1 MVLQGGREQVVGDQP
16 GLEQALEL
24 GIGAV
29 EVGQRLGEDRVRL
42 LASEEVELTAKQERD
57 LGFLER
63 IVDQLPRSL
72 QMLDRRL
79 AADPRL
85 GRAEL
90 DQHVGAFGC
99 SRRLVEGSA
108 QIGDG
113 ALGSPARA
121 RTAGG
126 LAQRRHALLPARR
139 RTAKQLRGD
148 ALRLGARGGQER
160 RSPLVTSLALE
171 LGE

>member
-1 MVLQGGREQVVGDQP
+1 PEGLRGRSFSDGLEQLEGVVLQGGREQVVGDQP

-24 GIGAV
+24 RIGAV

-42 LASEEVELTAKQERD
+42 LAPEEVELAAEQERD
-57 LGFLER
+57 LGLLER

-90 DQHVGAFGC
+90 D
-99 SRRLVEGSA
+99 
-108 QIGDG
+108 
-113 ALGSPARA
+113 
-121 RTAGG
+121 
-126 LAQRRHALLPARR
+126 
-139 RTAKQLRGD
+139 
-148 ALRLGARGGQER
+148 
-160 RSPLVTSLALE
+160 
-171 LGE
+171 